1 MSHSAKDEKIFEFF
15 KSVLKSHVDETGKV
29 RFDKLQGILTSLG
42 RKVPEE
48 RIHKIRKKFDT
59 KENGVI
65 DYKDPEFLMT
75 IASINVVDVKSIED
89 AVYSTAF
96 RIFDKDCDGLI
107 SLPEMRTVLTLF
119 LPVKIQQE
127 RELVE
132 TIIYGMDTQ
141 KDGEIRF
148 AEFVT
153 GVKEADTFNLSL
165 YKEEFILAAVLIA
178 GFILYQILKTFGF
191 VPVIGVYEGPLGGG

>member
-96 RIFDKDCDGLI
+96 RIFDKVSSVGCCL
-107 SLPEMRTVLTLF
+107 LTVRF
-119 LPVKIQQE
+119 LLRIV
-127 RELVE
+127 
-132 TIIYGMDTQ
+132 M
-141 KDGEIRF
+141 
-148 AEFVT
+148 A
-153 GVKEADTFNLSL
+153 
-165 YKEEFILAAVLIA
+165 
-178 GFILYQILKTFGF
+178 
-191 VPVIGVYEGPLGGG
+191 